1 MQSYRTTAFY
11 SSCIQLTHRMDP
23 STRYFFKV
31 QLAWIGIS
39 LAISI
44 ALSIILPFP
53 INLIAIFGTFIA
65 LSYYQ
70 RKRMLRRASTY
81 GSQDGFMSS
90 GSDGFFGGVN
100 YYCMSCGLKHKEASC
115 PKCGSKMKR
124 AGY

>member
-1 MQSYRTTAFY
+1 
-11 SSCIQLTHRMDP
+11 MDP

-31 QLAWIGIS
+31 QLAWIGLS

-53 INLIAIFGTFIA
+53 VNIIAIFGVFIA

-70 RKRMLRRASTY
+70 RKRMLRKASTY
-81 GSQDGFMSS
+81 GSQGGFMSS
-90 GSDGFFGGVN
+90 GPDGFSSGVN

>member
-1 MQSYRTTAFY
+1 
-11 SSCIQLTHRMDP
+11 MDA

-53 INLIAIFGTFIA
+53 VNLIAIFSVFIA

-70 RKRMLRRASTY
+70 RKRMLRRAGTF
-81 GSQDGFMSS
+81 GSQGGFMSS
-90 GSDGFFGGVN
+90 GSDGFSGGVN
-100 YYCMSCGLKHKEASC
+100 YYCMDCGLKHKETSC

>member
-1 MQSYRTTAFY
+1 
-11 SSCIQLTHRMDP
+11 MDP

-31 QLAWIGIS
+31 QLAWIVVS

-53 INLIAIFGTFIA
+53 VNIIAIFGVFIA

-70 RKRMLRRASTY
+70 RRRMLRKASTY
-81 GSQDGFMSS
+81 GSQGGFMSS
-90 GSDGFFGGVN
+90 GPDAFSSGVN
-100 YYCMSCGLKHKEASC
+100 YYCMSCGLKHKEAMC